1 MDRSQRKSGS
11 SPSLV
16 SRAQYRG
23 PFTLG
28 LSRLSRSRAK
38 TGVPSR
44 PKALACFASAVGI
57 GLLAAQSFVRT
68 STASSSAL
76 LGALS
81 GGAAVSVGWTSLLG
95 GLGLVL
101 SIGFSLAGAWLWPF
115 KHRPSIQRRDEN
127 MAAYDHIT
135 GLPTL
140 RLFTVLLD
148 QALTRASHM
157 GRSIGVLVAE
167 LHQFH
172 PQPAAGTPPNM
183 SLIVRV
189 QAARIK
195 SALPPNNTVARIGER
210 RFAILIEE
218 VVAREQIEAPAQ
230 NIYRTMSLP
239 LMIEG
244 QEVLLTCQI
253 GGAMYSAAAA
263 SGEALLSQAVKAL
276 AFVTT
281 DNPIR
286 FTDAIGEIPAS
297 PSASVSAPAIETSLS
312 R

>member
-1 MDRSQRKSGS
+1 MDRSLNTSDHLS
-11 SPSLV
+11 SPV
-16 SRAQYRG
+16 SRAKYRG

-28 LSRLSRSRAK
+28 LSRFNGSRSK
-38 TGVPSR
+38 TSIPSR
-44 PKALACFASAVGI
+44 PKALACFAASVGI
-57 GLLAAQSFVRT
+57 GLAAAHGLLSAPP
-68 STASSSAL
+68 SSSSAM
-76 LGALS
+76 AVAMS
-81 GGAAVSVGWTSLLG
+81 GGPDVPAGWTSLLG
-95 GLGLVL
+95 GLGLVS
-101 SIGFSLAGAWLWPF
+101 SIGFSLAGAWFWPF
-115 KHRPSIQRRDEN
+115 RHRTTIQRRDESL
-127 MAAYDHIT
+127 AAYDHIT

-148 QALTRASHM
+148 QARTRASQM

-172 PQPAAGTPPNM
+172 PLPAAVATPNL

-218 VVAREQIEAPAQ
+218 VVARHQIDDPAQ

-244 QEVLLTCQI
+244 QEVLLTCRI
-253 GGAMYSAAAA
+253 GGALYSATAP

-276 AFVTT
+276 ACATT
-281 DNPIR
+281 ENPIR
-286 FTDAIGEIPAS
+286 FTDAIGEIPAG
-297 PSASVSAPAIETSLS
+297 PSTPAGAPAIESSLL